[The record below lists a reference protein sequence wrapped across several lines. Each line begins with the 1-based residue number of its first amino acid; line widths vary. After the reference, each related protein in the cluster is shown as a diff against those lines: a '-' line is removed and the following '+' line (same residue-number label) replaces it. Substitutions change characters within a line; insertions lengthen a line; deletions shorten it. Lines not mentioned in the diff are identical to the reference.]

1 MFRRERNLLLAVD
14 DETDFLEL
22 IEQIGEGIGCDV
34 ITADTAASFRE
45 QLGRRQPSL
54 ILLDLQMPD
63 MDGIEAL
70 RYLARQG
77 ITSGILLAS
86 GMDQRVLASARQLGD
101 SLGLKM
107 LGTLQKPAMLEEIE
121 SLLTRHLEPGA
132 RISVEELRRG
142 IEEHELIVHYQ
153 PKVVRTG
160 GDWQVRSAEALV
172 RWRHPRLGLLY
183 PGEFLPLAEQ
193 SGLIV
198 GVTDF
203 VLTDAIRQVGHWRQR
218 GLNLAAAV
226 NLSPRLVQDLEF
238 PDRLTRVFREFE
250 VAPEQLTLEVTE
262 AASLGDPELVMDI
275 FTRLRVK
282 GVGLSLDDF
291 GTGTSSLTQ
300 LYKMPFSEVK
310 IDGSVISEIATAKPA
325 DDHRARDHRPRA
337 QPVAHRVC
345 RRHRDAGDVR
355 VPRPERLRR
364 DAGRLHRLGDARG
377 GDRELHPGLERRGSH
392 ARAGDAEVAVG
403 LSLLRMDARMAR
415 AQDALER
422 RPTQPGSTSLWI
434 AAADAAA
441 QTARCACPGWA
452 PRS

>member
-1 MFRRERNLLLAVD
+1 MVKRRTSVFRRERNLLLAVD
-14 DETDFLEL
+14 DEADFLEL
-22 IEQIGEGIGCDV
+22 IEQIGRGVGCTV

-45 QLGRRQPSL
+45 QLSQRQPSL
-54 ILLDLQMPD
+54 ILLDLQMPG

-70 RYLARQG
+70 RYLARQNV
-77 ITSGILLAS
+77 TSGILLAS
-86 GMDQRVLASARQLGD
+86 GMDQRVLASARQLGE

-107 LGTLQKPAMLEEIE
+107 LGTLQKPAMLEDIE
-121 SLLTRHLEPGA
+121 SLLAKHLEPNS
-132 RISVEELRRG
+132 RISVEELRKA
-142 IEEHELIVHYQ
+142 IDEHELIVHYQ
-153 PKVVRTG
+153 PKVVRAAN
-160 GDWQVRSAEALV
+160 DWHVRSAEALV

-218 GLNLAAAV
+218 GFNLAAAV

-238 PDRLTRVFREFE
+238 PDRLSRVFREFE

-310 IDGSVISEIATAKPA
+310 ID
-325 DDHRARDHRPRA
+325 
-337 QPVAHRVC
+337 
-345 RRHRDAGDVR
+345 
-355 VPRPERLRR
+355 RL
-364 DAGRLHRLGDARG
+364 LI
-377 GDRELHPGLERRGSH
+377 
-392 ARAGDAEVAVG
+392 AEV
-403 LSLLRMDARMAR
+403 
-415 AQDALER
+415 
-422 RPTQPGSTSLWI
+422 TQAK
-434 AAADAAA
+434 AAATVVKAIIELAHNRPLSVCAAGVE
-441 QTARCACPGWA
+441 TAPM
-452 PRS
+452 

>member
-22 IEQIGEGIGCDV
+22 IEQIGRGIGCDV
-34 ITADTAASFRE
+34 ITANTAVSFRE
-45 QLGRRQPSL
+45 QLARRQPSL
-54 ILLDLQMPD
+54 ILLDLQMPG

-107 LGTLQKPAMLEEIE
+107 LGALQKPAMLEEIE
-121 SLLTRHLEPGA
+121 TLLAKHLEPGA
-132 RISVEELRRG
+132 RISVDELRRG
-142 IEEHELIVHYQ
+142 IEEHELLVHYQ
-153 PKVVRTG
+153 PKLMRSQG
-160 GDWQVRSAEALV
+160 GDWQVRTAEALV

-193 SGLIV
+193 SGLIID
-198 GVTDF
+198 VTDF
-203 VLTDAIRQVGHWRQR
+203 VLMDAIRQIGHWRHR
-218 GLNLAAAV
+218 GLDLAAAV

-238 PDRLTRVFREFE
+238 PDRLTRIFREFE

-262 AASLGDPELVMDI
+262 AASLDDPELVMDI

-310 IDGSVISEIATAKPA
+310 IDGAVI
-325 DDHRARDHRPRA
+325 
-337 QPVAHRVC
+337 
-345 RRHRDAGDVR
+345 
-355 VPRPERLRR
+355 
-364 DAGRLHRLGDARG
+364 
-377 GDRELHPGLERRGSH
+377 
-392 ARAGDAEVAVG
+392 AEVAVSKPAATIVRAIIDLAHN
-403 LSLLRMDARMAR
+403 LSLTVCAEGVETAAVFEFLD
-415 AQDALER
+415 QSTCDAL
-422 RPTQPGSTSLWI
+422 QGDFI
-434 AAADAAA
+434 AQAMPAAEIESFIQVWNGADH
-441 QTARCACPGWA
+441 TLVPVMRK
-452 PRS
+452 